1 MGDDEDLDLDINFD
15 SELNFD
21 DFSDIE
27 INLSF
32 DFETRYLKPPRIS
45 EIKPSMI
52 KYAYADKLAKDLD
65 IIKNCEYHVV
75 VNGSFIFGDLIEA
88 IVVNNNFHVKKMTIS
103 TLSMS
108 QNNIDSLANLING
121 NYLDELNLIV
131 SDHFFSHERHN
142 LIKYAYEILDIDD
155 KFQLAVCRTHCKLCI
170 IETHCG
176 LKLAIHGSAN
186 LRTNTNIEQFVI
198 QESPVIY
205 DFHNEYQDSIIE
217 VFKTINKSVQG
228 KKLWRAINQEAQ

>member
-1 MGDDEDLDLDINFD
+1 MDLDEIVLDFQEFEND
-15 SELNFD
+15 LNFD

-32 DFETRYLKPPRIS
+32 DFESRYIKPPRTK

-52 KYAYADKLAKDLD
+52 KYAYADKLAKDISLV
-65 IIKNCEYHVV
+65 KCCEYHVV
-75 VNGSFIFGDLIEA
+75 VNGSFIFGDLIES

-108 QNNIDSLANLING
+108 QNNIDSLYNLING
-121 NYLDELNLIV
+121 QYLDELNLIV

-142 LIKYAYEILDIDD
+142 LIKYCYDRLDINNI
-155 KFQLAVCRTHCKLCI
+155 FQLAVCRTHCKLCI

-176 LKLAIHGSAN
+176 LKLVFHGSAN
-186 LRTNTNIEQFVI
+186 MRSSANIEQFVI
-198 QESPVIY
+198 QENEDIF
-205 DFHNEYQDSIIE
+205 DFHNEYQDKIIE
-217 VFKTINKSVQG
+217 TFKTINKSVQG
-228 KKLWRAINQEAQ
+228 KKLWQAINQEAQ